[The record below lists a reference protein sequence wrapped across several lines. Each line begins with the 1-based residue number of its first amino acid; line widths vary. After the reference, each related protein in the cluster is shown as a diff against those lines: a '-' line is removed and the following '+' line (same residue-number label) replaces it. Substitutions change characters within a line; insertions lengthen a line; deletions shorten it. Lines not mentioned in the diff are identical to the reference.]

1 MEEPTLPEEEEID
14 FGTPEPPRGKRILPT
29 LLILA
34 LIVVALVTA
43 VLLLQRGREGE
54 VPPPAVEP
62 PPPREVKDL
71 PPAPV
76 ALPPPA
82 GVPAA
87 PPGEDEVPVEEV
99 DLPGLDESDDFAR
112 GLVSGIPS
120 SWLVSEELVRRFV
133 AAVDNVAE
141 GYSPRKHFPSIKV
154 PGKFTALYEEG
165 RFVLDSASYHRYDA
179 LADIAAGIDAAR
191 WVRIYRTLQPL
202 CEEAYRDLGYPD
214 GKFDDALRRALARLL
229 AVPAV
234 DGDIVLMSQEDVF
247 YFNNPRLEDLSAAGK
262 HLLRMGPKNTRKVQ
276 GLLRALEAALD
287 AHLQ

>member
-1 MEEPTLPEEEEID
+1 MEEPRLPEEEDVD
-14 FGTPEPPRGKRILPT
+14 FGTPESPRGKRLLPT
-29 LLILA
+29 FLILA
-34 LIVVALVTA
+34 LIVAALVAA

-54 VPPPAVEP
+54 VPPPAVVTV
-62 PPPREVKDL
+62 PPREVTDL

-82 GVPAA
+82 GVPVAA
-87 PPGEDEVPVEEV
+87 PGEDEIPVEEV

-112 GLVSGIPS
+112 GLASGIPS
-120 SWLVSEELVRRFV
+120 SWLMSEELVRRFV

-141 GYSPRKHFPSIKV
+141 GYSPRRHFPSIAV
-154 PGKFTALYEEG
+154 QGKFTALEEG
-165 RFVLDSASYHRYDA
+165 GRLVLDPDSYLRYDA
-179 LADIAAGIDAAR
+179 LADIAAGTDAAH

-214 GKFDDALRRALARLL
+214 REFDDALRRALARLL
-229 AVPAV
+229 AVPVV
-234 DGDIVLMSQEDVF
+234 DGDIVLMKQEEAF
-247 YFNNPRLEDLSAAGK
+247 YFTNPRLEDLSAAGK